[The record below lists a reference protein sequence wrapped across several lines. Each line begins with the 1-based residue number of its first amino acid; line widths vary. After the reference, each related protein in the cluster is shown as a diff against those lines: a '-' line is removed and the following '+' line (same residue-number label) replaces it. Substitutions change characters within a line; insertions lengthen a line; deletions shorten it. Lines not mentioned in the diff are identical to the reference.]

1 MLIRMEID
9 EISIKGMHNCMDWK
23 SVKFDWNRA
32 RAFLVTAEEGSLSAA
47 ARALDMTQPTLGRQ
61 VTALEQELGVVLFN
75 RAGTGLVLTPGG
87 LELLE
92 QVRAMGDA
100 ANRMSLAASG
110 QSQDIEGSICISA
123 SEVDAAFRLPPIIAK
138 LRKMEP
144 GIDVEIVATNAPSD
158 LGRREADIAI
168 RSFRPTQPE
177 LIAKKV
183 KDLSARLYATPGY
196 LRRIGVPTSKADL
209 NRADFISFDSTGGL
223 LKALNALGLNL
234 TKKNFPF
241 MTENHIVHWEL
252 VKQGLGI
259 GIMPADI
266 GEAEPLVRPALEA
279 FEPIIFPMWLTAHRE
294 LKTSRRVRMV
304 FELLATELS

>member
-1 MLIRMEID
+1 
-9 EISIKGMHNCMDWK
+9 MHKCMDWK

-47 ARALDMTQPTLGRQ
+47 ARALHMAQPTLGRQ

-75 RAGTGLVLTPGG
+75 RVGTGQVLTPSG

-123 SEVDAAFRLPPIIAK
+123 SEVDSVFRLPPIIAK
-138 LRKMEP
+138 LREMEP
-144 GIDVEIVATNAPSD
+144 GIDVEIVASNTPSD

-177 LIAKKV
+177 LIAKKI
-183 KDLSARLYATPGY
+183 KDISAQLYATPGY
-196 LRRIGVPTSKADL
+196 LRRIGFPTSKADL
-209 NRADFISFDSTGGL
+209 NQADFISFDNTGGL
-223 LKALNALGLNL
+223 LKALNGLGLNL
-234 TKKNFPF
+234 SKKNFPL
-241 MTENHIVHWEL
+241 MSENYIVHWEF

-259 GIMPADI
+259 GIMPEDI
-266 GEAEPLVRPALEA
+266 GDAESAVQLALDD
-279 FEPIIFPMWLTAHRE
+279 FEPIVFPMWLTAHRE
-294 LKTSRRVRMV
+294 LRTSRRVRTV
-304 FELLATELS
+304 FDLLVAELS